1 MGRSPARS
9 EPQANGVQGVNF
21 DDSPGEATFRAE
33 VRAFLEPHWPR
44 EPLRYRGGHD
54 LGALLA
60 EQRAWQRILFAA
72 GWAVPGW
79 PREHGGRGLGAGE
92 RQIWGEELRRIGR
105 GGSMLTGGLDMLGPT
120 LIEHG
125 SADQKAR
132 FLEPTARGDILW
144 CQLFSEPGAGSD
156 LASLATR
163 AVPDGEGWLVN
174 GQKVWS
180 SFANHAEMGFLLA
193 RTDPAAPKHAGIG
206 FFLVDM
212 KTPGIEV
219 RPLIEMTGGNHFN
232 EVFFSDVR
240 IPGANLVGGPGAG
253 WTLARTT
260 LMHERLSIGA
270 FSALEPVERV
280 VQQVRAQ
287 GGADPATAAEL
298 ARLYAWAKALDLL
311 SARVRTRL
319 ARGQDPGPGALVM
332 KNAVSDVMLRAA
344 DLGMRVLGAE
354 ALAADGAF
362 HHDFL
367 FAPSMHIGGGTE
379 EVVKNVAAE
388 QGLGLPREPDATR
401 GVPFAALARS
411 GAAR

>member
-1 MGRSPARS
+1 
-9 EPQANGVQGVNF
+9 VNF

-33 VRAFLEPHWPR
+33 VRALLEPHWPR

-280 VQQVRAQ
+280 AQQVRAQ

>member
-1 MGRSPARS
+1 M
-9 EPQANGVQGVNF
+9 EF
-21 DDSPGEATFRAE
+21 DDSPEEAAFRAE
-33 VRAFLEPHWPR
+33 VRALLAPHAPR
-44 EPLRYRGGHD
+44 EALRYRGGHD

-60 EQRAWQRILFAA
+60 GQRAWQAVLFGH

-79 PREHGGRGLGAGE
+79 PREYGGRGLTAGQ

-105 GGSMLTGGLDMLGPT
+105 IGSMLTGGIDMLGPT
-120 LIEHG
+120 LIQHG
-125 SADQKAR
+125 SAEQKAR
-132 FLEPTARGDILW
+132 FLESTARGDILW

-163 AVPDGEGWLVN
+163 ATPDGDGWRVN

-180 SFANHAEMGFLLA
+180 SFANHADMGFLLA
-193 RTDPAAPKHAGIG
+193 RTDPTAPKHAGIG

-240 IPGANLVGGPGAG
+240 VPGENGVGGPGAG

-280 VQQVRAQ
+280 ARHVREH
-287 GGADPATAAEL
+287 GGADPATADEL
-298 ARLYAWAKALDLL
+298 ARLYTWAKALDLL
-311 SARVRTRL
+311 SARVRTSL

-332 KNAVSDVMLRAA
+332 KNAISDVMLRAA
-344 DLGMRVLGAE
+344 DLGMRVLGAD

-362 HHDFL
+362 QHDFL

-379 EVVKNVAAE
+379 EVVKGVAAE
-388 QGLGLPREPDATR
+388 QGLGLPREPDATK
-401 GVPFAALARS
+401 GMPFAALPRS
-411 GAAR
+411 GSTR

>member
-1 MGRSPARS
+1 M
-9 EPQANGVQGVNF
+9 NF

-33 VRAFLEPHWPR
+33 VRALLEPHWPR

-232 EVFFSDVR
+232 EVFFSEVR

-260 LMHERLSIGA
+260 LMHEWLSIGA

>member
-1 MGRSPARS
+1 
-9 EPQANGVQGVNF
+9 VNF

-33 VRAFLEPHWPR
+33 VRALLEPHWPR

-280 VQQVRAQ
+280 AQQVRAQ

-354 ALAADGAF
+354 ALAAEGAF

>member
-1 MGRSPARS
+1 MD
-9 EPQANGVQGVNF
+9 F
-21 DDSPGEATFRAE
+21 DDSPEEAAFRAE
-33 VRAFLEPHWPR
+33 VRALLAPHAPR
-44 EPLRYRGGHD
+44 EAMRYRGGHD

-60 EQRAWQRILFAA
+60 EQRAWQRVLFGL

-79 PREHGGRGLGAGE
+79 PREYGGRGLTAGQ

-105 GGSMLTGGLDMLGPT
+105 VGSMLTGGIDMLGPT

-125 SADQKAR
+125 SAEQKAR

-156 LASLATR
+156 LASLSTR
-163 AVPDGEGWLVN
+163 AIRDGDGWRVN

-180 SFANHAEMGFLLA
+180 SFANHADMGFLLA
-193 RTDPAAPKHAGIG
+193 RTDPAVPKHAGIG
-206 FFLVDM
+206 FFLLDM
-212 KTPGIEV
+212 KAPGIEV

-240 IPGANLVGGPGAG
+240 VPGENLVGGPGAG

-280 VQQVRAQ
+280 ARQLRER
-287 GGADPATAAEL
+287 GGADPATASEL
-298 ARLYAWAKALDLL
+298 ARLYAFAKALDLL
-311 SARVRTRL
+311 SARVRTSL
-319 ARGQDPGPGALVM
+319 ARGRDPGPGALVM

-344 DLGMRVLGAE
+344 DLGMRALGAD
-354 ALAADGAF
+354 ALAAEGAF

-379 EVVKNVAAE
+379 EVVKGVAAE

-401 GVPFAALARS
+401 GVPWDALPRS
-411 GAAR
+411 GSTR

>member
-1 MGRSPARS
+1 M
-9 EPQANGVQGVNF
+9 NF

-33 VRAFLEPHWPR
+33 VRALLEPHWPR

-232 EVFFSDVR
+232 EVFFSEVR

-280 VQQVRAQ
+280 AQQVRAQ

>member
-1 MGRSPARS
+1 
-9 EPQANGVQGVNF
+9 VNF
-21 DDSPGEATFRAE
+21 DDSPGEAAFRAE
-33 VRAFLEPHWPR
+33 VRAFLAPHRPR

-125 SADQKAR
+125 SAEQKAR

-163 AVPDGEGWLVN
+163 AVRDGEGWLVN

-232 EVFFSDVR
+232 EVFFRDVR

-280 VQQVRAQ
+280 AQQVRAQ

>member
-1 MGRSPARS
+1 
-9 EPQANGVQGVNF
+9 VNF
-21 DDSPGEATFRAE
+21 DDSPGEAAFRAE
-33 VRAFLEPHWPR
+33 VRAFLAPHRPR

-125 SADQKAR
+125 SAAQKAR

-163 AVPDGEGWLVN
+163 AVRDGEGWLVN

-232 EVFFSDVR
+232 EVFFRDVR

-280 VQQVRAQ
+280 AQQVRAQ

>member
-1 MGRSPARS
+1 MD
-9 EPQANGVQGVNF
+9 F
-21 DDSPGEATFRAE
+21 DDSPEDAAFRAE
-33 VRAFLEPHWPR
+33 VRAFLAPHAR
-44 EPLRYRGGHD
+44 EALRYRGGHD
-54 LGALLA
+54 LAALLA
-60 EQRAWQRILFAA
+60 EQRAWQRTLFTA

-79 PREHGGRGLGAGE
+79 PPAYGGRGLSAGQ

-105 GGSMLTGGLDMLGPT
+105 MGSMLSGGLDMLGPT

-125 SADQKAR
+125 SEAQKAR
-132 FLEPTARGDILW
+132 FLEPTARGDIVW

-163 AVPDGEGWLVN
+163 AVRDGEGWIVN

-180 SFANHAEMGFLLA
+180 SFANHADMGFLLA
-193 RTDPAAPKHAGIG
+193 RTDPKAPKHAGIG

-232 EVFFSDVR
+232 EVFFADVR
-240 IPGANLVGGPGAG
+240 VPGENLVAGPGAG
-253 WTLARTT
+253 WGLARTT
-260 LMHERLSIGA
+260 LRHERLSIGS
-270 FSALEPVERV
+270 FSALDPFERVARAVRERGGAEPVL
-280 VQQVRAQ
+280 
-287 GGADPATAAEL
+287 ADEIAH
-298 ARLYAWAKALDLL
+298 LYTISKAVDLL
-311 SARVRTRL
+311 SARVRTSL
-319 ARGQDPGPGALVM
+319 ARGQDPGPGALVL

-344 DLGMRVLGAE
+344 DLGMRVLGAD

-379 EVVKNVAAE
+379 EVVKGVAAE
-388 QGLGLPREPDATR
+388 QGLGLPREPDASK
-401 GVPFAALARS
+401 GVPFDALPRS
-411 GAAR
+411 GGRR